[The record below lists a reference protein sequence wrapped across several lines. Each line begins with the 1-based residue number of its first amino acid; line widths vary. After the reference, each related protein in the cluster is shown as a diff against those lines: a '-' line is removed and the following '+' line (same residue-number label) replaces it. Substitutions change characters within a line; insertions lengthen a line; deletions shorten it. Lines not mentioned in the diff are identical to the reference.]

1 MSLGASRMSLSV
13 GQVVARCLSARSVSM
28 GPLLGDPISVG
39 ERSWVESVLLGEA
52 KSRKEWRYA

>member
-1 MSLGASRMSLSV
+1 
-13 GQVVARCLSARSVSM
+13 M